1 VSLCSFPMFSF
12 AFTIPNPLPHLP
24 NIDLSFTLAIPFPPP
39 CPLD

>member
-1 VSLCSFPMFSF
+1 MSLCRFPTLSF
-12 AFTIPNPLPHLP
+12 AFTIPIPLPQLP